1 MVVHVACSSPL
12 SFARGLV
19 VPELAGVV
27 ALEASDGT
35 RFGVIAFQ
43 IVETGV
49 VVVDEFVQPI
59 NRLPVQHDQD
69 DHDDDRIPAPL
80 HRREHDKNQLAT
92 DEQDD
97 QQPDE
102 DVLDGPLPAGPLA
115 LEGDHR
121 GHVVAHLRTMRVP
134 LLVVHKIHHLEKNK
148 RAGNLPLFSKLLS
161 CSLHI
166 IL

>member
-1 MVVHVACSSPL
+1 MACSSLPSL
-12 SFARGLV
+12 ARGFL
-19 VPELAGVV
+19 VPELAGVE

-43 IVETGV
+43 VVEAGI
-49 VVVDEFVQPI
+49 VVVDEFVEPI

-69 DHDDDRIPAPL
+69 DQDDDRIPAPL

-102 DVLDGPLPAGPLA
+102 NVLDGSLPSGPLA

-121 GHVVAHLRTMRVP
+121 GHVVAHLRTMPVP
-134 LLVVHKIHHLEKNK
+134 LFVVHETHHLKKNK
-148 RAGNLPLFSKLLS
+148 RAGNLPLSSKPLM
-161 CSLHI
+161 CSLHV